1 MDEKLID
8 LGLVPVELSPS
19 QRTQL
24 DKSGFA
30 IQ

>member
-1 MDEKLID
+1 MDERLID
-8 LGLVPVELSPS
+8 LGFAPEELSPS